1 MTEYMIAFDT
11 ETGGIG
17 DDKSLLTAYFA
28 LVKYENGAFTK
39 LDELDLKIKPDND
52 LYCVT
57 AESLEITEIDLRQH
71 NRGAIYQ
78 KRAGTML
85 YDKLRQWYD
94 ISCKNKLI
102 PVGHNAAFDIRKICT
117 CLVNRGS
124 WEQYVSYR
132 VLDTCVIAQFYRL
145 TGKLPENLACSLVT
159 LGEYF
164 NVQVNGAPHE
174 AKYDTLVTV
183 AVLDKLMKI

>member
-1 MTEYMIAFDT
+1 MNYFVALDV

-28 LVKYENGAFTK
+28 FLKYENGVFTQ

-57 AESLEITEIDLRQH
+57 AESLEITQIDLKQH
-71 NRGAIYQ
+71 NRNAIYQ

-85 YDKLRQWYD
+85 YDKLRVWYD
-94 ISCKNKLI
+94 ISKNKLI
-102 PVGHNAAFDIRKICT
+102 PVGHNVAFDVRKVST
-117 CLVNRGS
+117 TLVSRGS

-132 VLDTCVIAQFYRL
+132 TMDTCTIAQFYRL
-145 TGKLPENLACSLVT
+145 TGKLPENLACSLVS
-159 LGEYF
+159 LGQYF
-164 NVQVNGAPHE
+164 NVQVNGIPHE